1 MHQLRVPLPT
11 RRAKLILCMTFAS
24 LGAMVV
30 LLQSPR
36 SDAAEP
42 LGELAGRVSQE
53 YEKAYAASP
62 YATLSADYF
71 SRFSRD
77 HEARPGAD
85 ETAIDGTWTL
95 VVPAQPDKV
104 TAAMAGHLQ
113 IFLKQAMK
121 VDIAIVEETSA
132 AGATA
137 KQLLLSPVGGGVGGK
152 AESYSVR
159 VGTDRIAVQGID
171 AAGLR
176 DGIVWL
182 VDQMGFREAPF
193 LKQGARD
200 AAPRLRVRLGATPKN
215 GSFRELIFSGYNAVF
230 AAGGNLHSLSK
241 SELIPEL
248 KERQAPG
255 IIEAGAVAVASA
267 KELGLKTYAFLGTRE
282 KYVEDHPVFMAHP
295 DMRGARTWSATGEFV
310 LCTEHPVVKEYLR
323 ESMIDLFEGTP
334 GLDGVVVII
343 GGESFYH
350 CFMRP
355 FGVEKG
361 HTNCAR
367 CEAIGPDTVVS
378 NLCNLMAEAAQT
390 VNPAAEVIAWPYS
403 AEHVWSLDKNQAPFI
418 AKLKPGTGIFTE
430 IEKDAYVKK
439 EDGVNKHLWDY
450 SIDLIGPS
458 ERAAAQIAACR
469 AVGIPAY
476 LKSEPELGFEAPRL
490 PHVPSMDRWV
500 DRAEALA
507 SCGADGAWVFPA
519 FRPNFGTSASEVNK
533 FLWWDEGLD
542 HDALLERFA
551 ARIAGKEAG
560 PHLRTAWKAVSDA
573 IPWSPEIPSYYKGPY
588 YLGPAHPMCADPNAE
603 LPELFNGYYLFLAE
617 MADAEGMKK
626 LPTYEKSPTGDV
638 PVFARFYREME
649 KYLKQAVDSMDAAR
663 PLVDERH
670 KLMFDAED
678 SPIRWFYHTARTE
691 ANFYESCQLRD
702 RLWAAVGAPEK
713 DLDALTKDYERWRVV
728 LMDELENAKASQPV
742 MAGDVRLDFY
752 FGGDHTFSHG
762 TEMIAAK
769 IEILEKELSEVLPAL
784 ATKLGIGETN

>member
-1 MHQLRVPLPT
+1 MGLN
-11 RRAKLILCMTFAS
+11 
-24 LGAMVV
+24 
-30 LLQSPR
+30 
-36 SDAAEP
+36 
-42 LGELAGRVSQE
+42 LAISETAG
-53 YEKAYAASP
+53 
-62 YATLSADYF
+62 
-71 SRFSRD
+71 
-77 HEARPGAD
+77 PGA
-85 ETAIDGTWTL
+85 A
-95 VVPAQPDKV
+95 
-104 TAAMAGHLQ
+104 
-113 IFLKQAMK
+113 
-121 VDIAIVEETSA
+121 
-132 AGATA
+132 A
-137 KQLLLSPVGGGVGGK
+137 KQLLLAPSGGGISGK

-159 VGTDRIAVQGID
+159 ILGDRIAVQGID

-182 VDQMGFREAPF
+182 VDQMAFREAPF
-193 LKQGARD
+193 LSAGARD

-230 AAGGNLHSLSK
+230 AAGGNLHALSV
-241 SELIPEL
+241 SEAIPEL
-248 KERQAPG
+248 KERRTPG
-255 IIEAGAVAVASA
+255 VMEGGAKAVAAA
-267 KELGLKTYAFLGTRE
+267 KELGLKTYAFLDTRQ
-282 KYVEDHPVFMAHP
+282 KYPEDHPVFAAHP
-295 DMRGARTWSATGEFV
+295 DLRGARTWKADGEFV
-310 LCTEHPVVKEYLR
+310 LCTEHPLMKQFIR
-323 ESMIDLFEGTP
+323 ESMVGLFQGTP

-343 GGESFYH
+343 GGEGFYH

-367 CEAIGPDTVVS
+367 CEALGPDVVVA
-378 NLCNLMAEAAQT
+378 NLCNLMAEAART
-390 VNPAAEVIAWPYS
+390 VNPTAEIIAWPYS

-418 AKLKPGTGIFTE
+418 AQLKPGTGIFTE
-430 IEKDAYVKK
+430 IEKDAYVQK

-450 SIDLIGPS
+450 SIDMIGPS

-469 AVGIPAY
+469 AVGIPTY

-490 PHVPSMDRWV
+490 AHVPCMDRWV

-542 HDALLERFA
+542 HDALLSKFA

-588 YLGPAHPMCADPNAE
+588 YLGPAHPMCADPKAE
-603 LPELFNGYYLFLAE
+603 LPELFDGYYLFLAE
-617 MADAEGMKK
+617 IADAEGLKK
-626 LPTYEKSPTGDV
+626 LPTYEKKPTGNV
-638 PVFARFYREME
+638 PVFGRFYREME
-649 KYLKQAVDSMDAAR
+649 KYLKQAVDAMDTAR

-670 KLMFDAED
+670 KMMFDSED
-678 SPIRWFYHTARTE
+678 SAIRWFYHTARTE

-702 RLWAAVGAPEK
+702 KLWAAVDAPEK
-713 DLDALTKDYERWRVV
+713 DLETLKKDYERWRVV
-728 LMDELENAKASQPV
+728 LQDELENARASQPV

-769 IEILEKELSEVLPAL
+769 IEILEKELAEVLPAL
-784 ATKLGIGETN
+784 AKQIGIAA